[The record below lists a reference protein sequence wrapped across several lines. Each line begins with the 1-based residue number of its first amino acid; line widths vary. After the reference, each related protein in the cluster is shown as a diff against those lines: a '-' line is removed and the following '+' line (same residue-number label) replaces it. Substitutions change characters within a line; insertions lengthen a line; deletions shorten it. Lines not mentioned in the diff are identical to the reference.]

1 MSAAYLNVRLVTPFR
16 PCWPTLFL
24 PSGLLIILIIQQQY
38 SNLQRM
44 QSLKIIYTFNLSVT
58 PDTEPSFYFPYRTIR
73 ISLAS
78 ENPSSWKDMHQCSS
92 LNQPP
97 RTFLL
102 QSFDA
107 SQYPSL
113 SGPCISWRSCDWIS
127 SKVDFGFFEE
137 RKLLLTTCYCHN
149 DSFHDTILVVSTKIT

>member
-24 PSGLLIILIIQQQY
+24 PSGHLIILIIQQQY

-78 ENPSSWKDMHQCSS
+78 ENPSSWKDMHRCSS

-107 SQYPSL
+107 SQYPCQDHAFL
-113 SGPCISWRSCDWIS
+113 DAVVIEFPLR
-127 SKVDFGFFEE
+127 
-137 RKLLLTTCYCHN
+137 L
-149 DSFHDTILVVSTKIT
+149 ILVSSLDHMHIPDRKKFVSMPVPNFNQYCE